1 MIREQMDKDDLAHVD
16 ESGALRPLGAEAK
29 DRLQERP
36 GTFRVLP
43 APPHMIVL
51 RREGDAQESRRCLLS
66 GEIDAAGSI
75 CDVIGFIG
83 HAGYKGELMLLDRTT
98 RRSIYFDKGRV
109 VGAQST
115 EKDERLGEILARQGI
130 LTKEQVVACDEA
142 VSRGTMRFGEAA
154 VERGFIAKERLY
166 RLMGNQTEEIFYSA
180 VMVGSGTFYLLDSYD
195 EAVLSA
201 RQDLPIASLI
211 REAVRRMHELRF
223 FRARIPSNDWIPSRA
238 PGRAPPESDPLAVF
252 AAIDGARSIAAIA
265 RAASITEFETTRAV
279 FQFLQS
285 GHAVIGPP
293 WLETADAVEVY
304 NKAITLVLRELDAMD
319 EGDAIR
325 TELAAFA
332 VGVYEKLFAG
342 AGPADDGSLN
352 GARIAEN
359 LAAFEDP
366 KAAQAMLGSWLYDY
380 ASYALF
386 LARPHLRRM
395 HTAQAASQLDRPRV
409 TQRITSMLGPIAPV
423 DVGRAATGRKPT

>member
-1 MIREQMDKDDLAHVD
+1 VTEKDDLAHID
-16 ESGALRPLGAEAK
+16 SSGVLHVLGAEA
-29 DRLQERP
+29 QEQLRERA

-43 APPHMIVL
+43 SPPHMVVL
-51 RREGDAQESRRCLLS
+51 RRDGDANESRRCLLS
-66 GEIDAAGSI
+66 GEIVAAGSV

-83 HAGYKGELMLLDRTT
+83 HAGYKGELMLVDRTT

-115 EKDERLGEILARQGI
+115 EKDERLGEIFARQAI
-130 LTKEQVVACDEA
+130 LTKEQVSACDEA
-142 VSRGTMRFGEAA
+142 VSGGTMRFGEAA
-154 VERGFIAKERLY
+154 VERGFITKERLY

-180 VMVGSGTFYLLDSYD
+180 VLVGSGMFYLLDSYD
-195 EAVLSA
+195 EAALSS
-201 RQDLPIASLI
+201 RQDLPIATLI

-223 FRARIPSNDWIPSRA
+223 FRARIPSNDWVPARA
-238 PGRAPPESDPLAVF
+238 PGRAPPDTDPLAVH
-252 AAIDGARSIAAIA
+252 AAIDGTRSIAAIA
-265 RAASITEFETTRAV
+265 RTAGISEFEATRAV

-285 GHAVIGPP
+285 GHAVIAPP
-293 WLETADAVEVY
+293 HIDSAEAVDVY

-325 TELAAFA
+325 AELAAFA
-332 VGVYEKLFAG
+332 TGVYEKLFAG

-352 GARIAEN
+352 AARIAEN
-359 LAAFEDP
+359 LTKLDEPNAA
-366 KAAQAMLGSWLYDY
+366 AMLGSWLYDY

-395 HTAQAASQLDRPRV
+395 HAAQAASQLNRPRV
-409 TQRITSMLGPIAPV
+409 TQRITSMLGPIAPATAK
-423 DVGRAATGRKPT
+423 GAAPKRKPS